1 MGLELPSARQWT
13 LTRRSLGRLRSRA
26 RSMRANRLQG
36 MGARRRL
43 VVMKA
48 NCARRR
54 LGREAAP
61 AVWLATRRRRPPGR
75 CSYPCATERRPVGRF
90 PRLGQVELRL
100 GAAWVRYRETAT
112 PETGSPS
119 VFHRPVMVPCRHR
132 ARSSRLRVMLP
143 RCRPPR
149 RCPSAAMPTASI
161 YPARVRLLLRC
172 PRFCVADAVP
182 VRPAACSGTRP
193 CALLGPAVPHRVAD

>member
-100 GAAWVRYRETAT
+100 GPAWVRYRGTAT
-112 PETGSPS
+112 PETDPPS
-119 VFHRPVMVPCRHR
+119 TFHRPVLIPGRHR
-132 ARSSRLRVMLP
+132 ARSSRPRVTLLRYRPSPWWLP
-143 RCRPPR
+143 
-149 RCPSAAMPTASI
+149 AAMPTSPTYRALVPRSLPDPWFSFVAS
-161 YPARVRLLLRC
+161 ARVRPGACRGTRQCALH
-172 PRFCVADAVP
+172 
-182 VRPAACSGTRP
+182 RPAV
-193 CALLGPAVPHRVAD
+193 LHRVAD